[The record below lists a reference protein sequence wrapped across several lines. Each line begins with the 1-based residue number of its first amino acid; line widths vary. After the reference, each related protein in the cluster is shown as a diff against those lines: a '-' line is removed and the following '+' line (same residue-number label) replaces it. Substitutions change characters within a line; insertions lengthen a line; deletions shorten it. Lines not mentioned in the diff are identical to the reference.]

1 MIYLLDT
8 NTCIVYLRVPQS
20 SVAQKLATLAPTD
33 IALSTVTAFE
43 LSRGAYRS
51 IQVAHNLAQVN
62 SFVGRFQCLPFDITV
77 ADVAGQI
84 DADLMA
90 RGQRI
95 GPYDT
100 LIAAT
105 ALAHNLVLVTHN
117 TNEFSRVSGLR
128 LEDWEATL

>member
-1 MIYLLDT
+1 LNELPARHEHLYQISP
-8 NTCIVYLRVPQS
+8 RAP
-20 SVAQKLATLAPTD
+20 VAHKLATLAPTD
-33 IALSTVTAFE
+33 VALSAIVVYE
-43 LSRGAYRS
+43 HLRGAYRS
-51 IQVAHNLAQVN
+51 AQVAYNLAQVN
-62 SFVGRFQCLPFDITV
+62 TFVGRFQSLPFDVIV

-128 LEDWEATL
+128 LEDWESTL